1 MKANSL
7 LSLCFF
13 LPVIVSAQPRAV
25 AEFQITK
32 ITRNLI
38 SAPQFAY
45 SGAPSYP
52 TNQRDRWLEVEV
64 QFAAAPELTDELT
77 FKYYILF
84 NGNLLAGEVTQVNIP
99 AGRENRSVMYVPPR
113 ALARFANNRPI
124 AENSCQHIAVQ
135 SVQGGTVKAHSS
147 LASAQ
152 PQWLAALPQIS
163 GFVLNKDQTPFAPLY
178 WDRYPQI
185 KGR

>member
-7 LSLCFF
+7 LSLSFF

-52 TNQRDRWLEVEV
+52 TNQRGRWLEV
-64 QFAAAPELTDELT
+64 
-77 FKYYILF
+77 
-84 NGNLLAGEVTQVNIP
+84 
-99 AGRENRSVMYVPPR
+99 
-113 ALARFANNRPI
+113 
-124 AENSCQHIAVQ
+124 
-135 SVQGGTVKAHSS
+135 
-147 LASAQ
+147 
-152 PQWLAALPQIS
+152 
-163 GFVLNKDQTPFAPLY
+163 
-178 WDRYPQI
+178 
-185 KGR
+185 

>member
-7 LSLCFF
+7 LSLSFF
-13 LPVIVSAQPRAV
+13 LPFIVSAQPRAV

-52 TNQRDRWLEVEV
+52 TNQRGRWLEVEV
-64 QFAAAPELTDELT
+64 QYAATPELTDELT

-84 NGNLLAGEVTQVNIP
+84 NANLLAGEVTQVNIP
-99 AGRENRSVMYVPPR
+99 ARR
-113 ALARFANNRPI
+113 
-124 AENSCQHIAVQ
+124 QHRR
-135 SVQGGTVKAHSS
+135 
-147 LASAQ
+147 L
-152 PQWLAALPQIS
+152 L
-163 GFVLNKDQTPFAPLY
+163 
-178 WDRYPQI
+178 
-185 KGR
+185 